1 MFVYAA
7 ALVLVLLFLS
17 SAVKILNEYERGVV
31 FRLGRVIGCKGPGL
45 ILLIPAID
53 KMVRVDLRVVA
64 MDVPA
69 QDVITRDNVTIKV
82 SAVLYFRVIDPNRA
96 IVGVENYL
104 YATSQLSQ
112 TTLRSVCGQAELD
125 ELLASREKINTHLQ
139 EILDKDTEPWGVKV
153 AKVEIKNIDLPQEM
167 QRAIAKQAEA
177 ERERRAKVIGAEGEF
192 QAAQKLS
199 DAAKIIG
206 ENPIALQLRYLQT
219 LREVAAENNSTTIF
233 PVPID
238 LLTPFMQ
245 LAKMVTPAPRR
256 RSDEVSSPFRG
267 GDPRPLRLR
276 GGASAGA
283 CAPGRSSRV
292 AAFHRPGADAAGA
305 HHPSRSRRGI
315 SLRGDGDPVHPCAPF
330 ARGIGSRP
338 RRGDDPGVG
347 RRREAGRRS
356 GGSRHLVRG
365 RGTDPVERVE
375 APRRR
380 PRRGGG
386 AGPAR
391 REPESGRTGP
401 LPREERGAARRRRGA
416 VRDVRRRRG
425 QPGGRAAVPPGGARG
440 DGGVRADVRRRGG
453 REAARPRV

>member
-1 MFVYAA
+1 MIMYAA
-7 ALVLVLLFLS
+7 AAVLVMLFLS
-17 SAVKILNEYERGVV
+17 SAVKVLNEYERGVV
-31 FRLGRVIGCKGPGL
+31 FRLGRVIGSKGPGL

-112 TTLRSVCGQAELD
+112 TTLRSVCGQVELD
-125 ELLASREKINTHLQ
+125 ELLAEREKINAHLQ

-177 ERERRAKVIGAEGEF
+177 ERERRAKVIDAEGEF

-245 LAKMVTPAPRR
+245 LAKMVTPAP
-256 RSDEVSSPFRG
+256 P
-267 GDPRPLRLR
+267 
-276 GGASAGA
+276 AGTT
-283 CAPGRSSRV
+283 P
-292 AAFHRPGADAAGA
+292 PAG
-305 HHPSRSRRGI
+305 
-315 SLRGDGDPVHPCAPF
+315 
-330 ARGIGSRP
+330 
-338 RRGDDPGVG
+338 
-347 RRREAGRRS
+347 
-356 GGSRHLVRG
+356 
-365 RGTDPVERVE
+365 
-375 APRRR
+375 
-380 PRRGGG
+380 
-386 AGPAR
+386 
-391 REPESGRTGP
+391 
-401 LPREERGAARRRRGA
+401 
-416 VRDVRRRRG
+416 
-425 QPGGRAAVPPGGARG
+425 
-440 DGGVRADVRRRGG
+440 
-453 REAARPRV
+453 